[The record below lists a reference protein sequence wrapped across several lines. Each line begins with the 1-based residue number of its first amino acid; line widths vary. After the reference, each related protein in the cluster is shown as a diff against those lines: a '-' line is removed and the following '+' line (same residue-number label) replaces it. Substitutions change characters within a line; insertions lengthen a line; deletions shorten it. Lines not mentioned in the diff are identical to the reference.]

1 MHSFF
6 SKGAVMNIRQSRLLK
21 LVLSGV
27 LGLSALLGA
36 GSAMAFAGVWQS
48 VAIEGQSFSVQK
60 GDFIRYGVTDIPD
73 CSTNACTGSWA
84 YKGAYADGTMYCNN
98 QEWGGDPYPNRAKN
112 CERMLNFG
120 GTAYGTA
127 VALRFVVDES
137 SSNVSAAI
145 SQRGW
150 TTSTC
155 QSSASVPCDR
165 VHYVGFHSDGSAG
178 YNFTTLNGSQTCS
191 NASYGDPDWGVQ
203 KYCFIPK

>member
-1 MHSFF
+1 
-6 SKGAVMNIRQSRLLK
+6 MNIRQSRLLK

-27 LGLSALLGA
+27 LALSALLGT
-36 GSAMAFAGVWQS
+36 GSALAYTGLWQS
-48 VAIEGQSFSVQK
+48 VAIEGQPFPVQK
-60 GDFIRYGVTDIPD
+60 GDFIRYGVTDSPG
-73 CSTNACTGSWA
+73 CSTNACLGLWA
-84 YKGAYADGTMYCNN
+84 YKGVYADGTMYCTN

-112 CERMLNFG
+112 CERLVNFG
-120 GTAYGTA
+120 GAA
-127 VALRFVVDES
+127 NSPPVALRFVAVES

-155 QSSASVPCDR
+155 QMSSIVPCDW
-165 VHYVGFHSDGSAG
+165 VYYIGFQSNGGTG
-178 YNFTTLNGSQTCS
+178 YNFTTLNSSQTCS